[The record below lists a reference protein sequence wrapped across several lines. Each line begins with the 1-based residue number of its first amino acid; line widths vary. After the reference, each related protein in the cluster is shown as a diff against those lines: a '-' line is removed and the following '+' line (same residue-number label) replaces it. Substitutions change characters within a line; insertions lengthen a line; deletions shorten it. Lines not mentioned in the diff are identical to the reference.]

1 MPPRRRSTE
10 EPPLTADD
18 LAALDEAVNAGRRA
32 TVYLREA
39 MPSLNLPA
47 GASGRVV
54 KVTGSTVLVRPRG
67 VDDELPFEAD
77 EIRLTRKQAPEPATS
92 PTKPPETEVAEWTPA
107 PPPAAPK
114 PRARRSEPTPAD
126 APAKPASPAKPA
138 AIKKLADGVTVTIQG
153 TLDNTWTVGVAY
165 GSRPA
170 GKPRSV
176 GADAVERA
184 LVALDDDVAREAV
197 GAVLSAARQA
207 VAARISELSKQLDEA
222 KNQLAA
228 LGSSE

>member
-18 LAALDEAVNAGRRA
+18 LAALDEAVKAGRRA

-39 MPSLNLPA
+39 MPSLKLPA

-77 EIRLTRKQAPEPATS
+77 EIRLTRKHAAEPATS
-92 PTKPPETEVAEWTPA
+92 PTKPPESPEPEASDWTPA
-107 PPPAAPK
+107 PPPAAP
-114 PRARRSEPTPAD
+114 
-126 APAKPASPAKPA
+126 AKPATV
-138 AIKKLADGVTVTIQG
+138 KKLADGVTVTIQG

-176 GADAVERA
+176 AADAVERA
-184 LVALDDDVAREAV
+184 LVALDDNVAREAV

>member
-18 LAALDEAVNAGRRA
+18 LAALDEAVKAGRRA

-39 MPSLNLPA
+39 MPSLKLPA

-77 EIRLTRKQAPEPATS
+77 EIRLTRKHAAEPATS
-92 PTKPPETEVAEWTPA
+92 PTKPPESPEPEASDWTPA

-114 PRARRSEPTPAD
+114 PRARRSEPSPA
-126 APAKPASPAKPA
+126 APAKPATV
-138 AIKKLADGVTVTIQG
+138 KKLADGVTVTIQG

-176 GADAVERA
+176 AADAVERA
-184 LVALDDDVAREAV
+184 LVALDDNVAREAV